1 MSTHEELDLSEIGQF
16 NQELHNQADWRK
28 FAELGEYYKITFPQL
43 WAKSEQRAYL
53 AHLRTVVPLREHGDG
68 AEKYVDHIHHWEA
81 ETYDVYCAAKH
92 LERLEHLDQNDN
104 GFQSNIPS
112 SAFARSLDLAKSIL
126 KEHGIEFLGLDNTFV
141 FWSQTRGRFVQI
153 DQSLRAKILTKGQ
166 RELGIRFKRD
176 RYSNLDETII
186 NLPVEEPKSG
196 DPKTFP
202 RELLWKRKYPWR
214 GGSMSLNQ
222 LRQRLR
228 LEPYTAIWHA
238 INILWQY
245 EQYRSRFEEL
255 FTDMFEG
262 HGEVSPERS
271 FWQPELLA
279 AAKMG
284 FELGMS
290 TDAVRKKEFEYKA
303 INLDQSQS
311 ARVKASGQKSASN
324 RAQRIEALMQEIE
337 ALKDH
342 YPTFSEDAVVEQAA
356 ANAIGK
362 NPDLWRQGKGQI
374 ETYLSDVIRSREP
387 YKTRYNA
394 VFNKTA

>member
-1 MSTHEELDLSEIGQF
+1 
-16 NQELHNQADWRK
+16 
-28 FAELGEYYKITFPQL
+28 
-43 WAKSEQRAYL
+43 
-53 AHLRTVVPLREHGDG
+53 
-68 AEKYVDHIHHWEA
+68 
-81 ETYDVYCAAKH
+81 
-92 LERLEHLDQNDN
+92 
-104 GFQSNIPS
+104 
-112 SAFARSLDLAKSIL
+112 
-126 KEHGIEFLGLDNTFV
+126 
-141 FWSQTRGRFVQI
+141 
-153 DQSLRAKILTKGQ
+153 
-166 RELGIRFKRD
+166 
-176 RYSNLDETII
+176 
-186 NLPVEEPKSG
+186 
-196 DPKTFP
+196 
-202 RELLWKRKYPWR
+202 
-214 GGSMSLNQ
+214 MSLNQ

-337 ALKDH
+337 ALKLKLNDMEE
-342 YPTFSEDAVVEQAA
+342 YRAAFESMQARRSPRIPTQWPTVTSVHGGHGATAD
-356 ANAIGK
+356 
-362 NPDLWRQGKGQI
+362 
-374 ETYLSDVIRSREP
+374 DVM
-387 YKTRYNA
+387 T
-394 VFNKTA
+394 TT